1 MWNHPWALKLDEDR
15 KFEKE
20 ERRLL
25 FVESDVDS
33 FIVTGSE
40 EEMEEEEVE
49 EEVVRGSKKR
59 KKKKEI
65 GLVSGQTQLNK
76 VHTCT

>member
-1 MWNHPWALKLDEDR
+1 MWNHPWVLKLDEDR

-49 EEVVRGSKKR
+49 EVVRGRKKR
-59 KKKKEI
+59 KKKREI
-65 GLVSGQTQLNK
+65 GLVSGQTQK
-76 VHTCT
+76 VFN